1 MRDILLDQLL
11 NDFYNSA
18 FPGFTS
24 KLTIGDPV
32 LSTPVPVVDIPMH
45 LDTDLLLEYAKQ
57 IELDPMQRTTYPYE
71 QHPRFV
77 GWNIQVLWSNDYNNT
92 LLGDI
97 YYKKTTA
104 PVADKSATGTSELIQ
119 QYLQALGLDCTIC
132 MLSVFEPGAYLRPH
146 RDIGLNST
154 PLNYFWLPLNNPIGS
169 RLRVYP
175 MGDIDI
181 TLGHLYLLNQE
192 NFVHGAVNYG
202 QEPRYVLVGHLN
214 NISTEFE
221 QQILNSILKQYNQ
234 NI

>member
-24 KLTIGDPV
+24 KLTVGDPV

-104 PVADKSATGTSELIQ
+104 PVAVRYLLFILETVLVSFFKASPLSTSALETKKDWPTFISANGYLVGAPEPSVLPRFLAGGSVALVRIAYLGASVEATG
-119 QYLQALGLDCTIC
+119 A
-132 MLSVFEPGAYLRPH
+132 
-146 RDIGLNST
+146 
-154 PLNYFWLPLNNPIGS
+154 
-169 RLRVYP
+169 
-175 MGDIDI
+175 
-181 TLGHLYLLNQE
+181 TL
-192 NFVHGAVNYG
+192 AA
-202 QEPRYVLVGHLN
+202 R
-214 NISTEFE
+214 
-221 QQILNSILKQYNQ
+221 
-234 NI
+234 